1 LNNHGIMGINYDS
14 YESYLTQGYVVMH
27 GYKLEEIKC
36 CPNTCNHGDYGF
48 ISNLRR
54 STKNIKYTF

>member
-1 LNNHGIMGINYDS
+1 MGINYDS